1 MFYDN
6 IKNFDEINIDQLDEP
21 CSFINDEFN
30 WKSPHAFEADIM
42 AGQDYPL
49 STQLLYEKC
58 KRWKDLDFEVNLSS
72 TNPTKYPIE
81 KDEQSWLND
90 LDFYDFGLHT
100 EKFINVKLS
109 DSIPILCWDAKAKN
123 KDVLKNLTEIKEKD
137 DQSSYLNEPRW
148 SKTDD
153 IQMFKV
159 INRLIITSNV
169 SMSDLKKKNGA
180 LPLDLRQL
188 LFTIKDQS
196 EWKNSIYELRKRI
209 AKVLNTSAF
218 TARDI
223 RRAKSLIKSFEK
235 GLIKEKELLENFPGK
250 TLQQILKFQK
260 N

>member
-1 MFYDN
+1 
-6 IKNFDEINIDQLDEP
+6 
-21 CSFINDEFN
+21 
-30 WKSPHAFEADIM
+30 
-42 AGQDYPL
+42 
-49 STQLLYEKC
+49 
-58 KRWKDLDFEVNLSS
+58 
-72 TNPTKYPIE
+72 
-81 KDEQSWLND
+81 
-90 LDFYDFGLHT
+90 
-100 EKFINVKLS
+100 
-109 DSIPILCWDAKAKN
+109 
-123 KDVLKNLTEIKEKD
+123 
-137 DQSSYLNEPRW
+137 
-148 SKTDD
+148 
-153 IQMFKV
+153 MFKV